1 MAVGCMK
8 NKIYKIALFEH
19 IGPLSIQN
27 NIVSK
32 SFLHDQNNFE
42 LKFKRRKLSNKVQ
55 TMLHPLLLSVLSWIK
70 WSQLIEYRDFY
81 LAHSNTVLYI

>member
-8 NKIYKIALFEH
+8 NRIYKIALFEH
-19 IGPLSIQN
+19 IGPLSTQN

-55 TMLHPLLLSVLSWIK
+55 TMLHPQLLSVAFMNQMQSTNWI
-70 WSQLIEYRDFY
+70 
-81 LAHSNTVLYI
+81 